1 MSDQPHRDGGT
12 VKPTDPKVR
21 TVDSKP
27 NPRVK
32 TTDRPI
38 REDVRK
44 AIIRD
49 RQRALDRERKK

>member
-1 MSDQPHRDGGT
+1 MSDQPDRGGGT
-12 VKPTDPKVR
+12 LKPTDPKVR

-38 REDVRK
+38 REDVRQT
-44 AIIRD
+44 ITRD
-49 RQRALDRERKK
+49 RQQALDRARKK